1 MNDQQRDRGCTTG
14 LRIYGYDVVSERFD
28 FNVPV
33 PLVSIRDDVNAH
45 GRCFRSR
52 VRMRQRARMTGL

>member
-1 MNDQQRDRGCTTG
+1 MNDQQRVRERTAG
-14 LRIYGYDVVSERFD
+14 LRIYGDAIVSER

-33 PLVSIRDDVNAH
+33 PLVSIREDVNAH